1 MQIRT
6 GNQYIAYNSAFD
18 ARRGTSESFQTP
30 GGVFIPPE
38 VKLLRKAVDASGD
51 KGRRKLASKPAKRL
65 RAKAQ
70 NGRGG
75 LYRNRLRFRSD
86 FKRLFKPT
94 AAGEEIFFCH
104 VALGEEGRLLSL
116 PPIGVTG

>member
-1 MQIRT
+1 MRICT
-6 GNQYIAYNSAFD
+6 CNQHIAYNSAFD

-30 GGVFIPPE
+30 GGVFISSE
-38 VKLLRKAVDASGD
+38 VKSLRKAVDASGD
-51 KGRRKLASKPAKRL
+51 KGRSKLASKPAKRL

-94 AAGEEIFFCH
+94 AAGEENFFVTLH
-104 VALGEEGRLLSL
+104 WGRKAGS
-116 PPIGVTG
+116 